1 MPIRVYGSNHS
12 EAEDILWGT
21 IRRADLEFSKE
32 RVFLLQGSL
41 KTEVRDLLGGGVNL
55 LVVIAVDFLSKDLLG
70 GFDVSNIFS
79 DTDSDESVLDPAIR
93 AFHLSF
99 GLWRQGISDFD
110 ITILEDLFP
119 LRGGFIG

>member
-1 MPIRVYGSNHS
+1 
-12 EAEDILWGT
+12 
-21 IRRADLEFSKE
+21 LETKI
-32 RVFLLQGSL
+32 
-41 KTEVRDLLGGGVNL
+41 RDLLGGGVNL